1 MIDKDIVNIIDE
13 IRNESELKPEN
24 EKQLYHKNCGET
36 VMEALK
42 IKYEL
47 NIDDNAIKML
57 APYGF
62 GLQRGKTCGAFASG
76 VAAIGMMFTEDKPS
90 TNQKMKEI
98 VGKWVDVY
106 IKKFGSINCDY
117 IRPNHM
123 DPVKGCLKVQ
133 EEAGALFEDFIKDY
147 I

>member
-57 APYGF
+57 APYGWAPK
-62 GLQRGKTCGAFASG
+62 RKNMWSVCKRSG
-76 VAAIGMMFTEDKPS
+76 CDRHY
-90 TNQKMKEI
+90 
-98 VGKWVDVY
+98 VY
-106 IKKFGSINCDY
+106 
-117 IRPNHM
+117 RR
-123 DPVKGCLKVQ
+123 
-133 EEAGALFEDFIKDY
+133 
-147 I
+147 

>member
-47 NIDDNAIKML
+47 NIVDNAIKML

-62 GLQRGKTCGAFASG
+62 GLQRGCLLYTSH
-76 VAAIGMMFTEDKPS
+76 E
-90 TNQKMKEI
+90 Q
-98 VGKWVDVY
+98 VY
-106 IKKFGSINCDY
+106 PKSYFLPLFFSVRLYLSHLNPLLFRLLDY
-117 IRPNHM
+117 
-123 DPVKGCLKVQ
+123 V
-133 EEAGALFEDFIKDY
+133 
-147 I
+147 